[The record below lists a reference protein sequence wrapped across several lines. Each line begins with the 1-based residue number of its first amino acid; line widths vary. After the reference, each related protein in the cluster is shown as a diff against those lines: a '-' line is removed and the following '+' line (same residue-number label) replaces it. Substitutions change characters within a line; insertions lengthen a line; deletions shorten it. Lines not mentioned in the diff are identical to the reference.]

1 MSQLARPVCS
11 SGHWPSCDC
20 REDIILYNMRENLTQ
35 GFKDSRSGQFAV
47 KSLEYPRRVAL
58 YAVMFSLLKTKHKT
72 KKYSL

>member
-1 MSQLARPVCS
+1 
-11 SGHWPSCDC
+11 
-20 REDIILYNMRENLTQ
+20 MRENLTQ